1 MTLIQL
7 CSCLYL
13 AAKVNEFELVKI
25 RDIINV
31 VQFTLTT
38 ESNKAALNIQEIED
52 EEMLDEQARHKQLL
66 AHIVVTE
73 ESRISM
79 ADYAALR
86 ERILE

>member
-1 MTLIQL
+1 MTLIEL

-38 ESNKAALNIQEIED
+38 ESNKASLNLQEQRSNLFED
-52 EEMLDEQARHKQLL
+52 EEMLDEQARHK
-66 AHIVVTE
+66 
-73 ESRISM
+73 
-79 ADYAALR
+79 
-86 ERILE
+86 